1 VQDSDSQLTFAY
13 DSAGRLLNNTVG
25 DAANPA
31 LAQVA
36 TSIEYGYDANGN
48 RRSMSCAQ
56 CISPGFVAS
65 GYFYDGL
72 NRLIGVSAHNLVGV
86 DFSYDALSR
95 LTRMSGGPVRTF
107 SYDDASQLR
116 SITTTLLGNPL
127 ESFGYTYDRLGNRL
141 SLTDRL
147 GLHQVGY
154 DALNR
159 LTSVDHPLAS
169 GLVDEA
175 FTYDPVGNRTS
186 SHLSALHRYE
196 AANRLLEDDQF
207 LYTYDENGNLIQ
219 KREKA
224 TGATTTYTYNVE
236 NQLIQIDLPDGRIAR
251 YRYDGLGR
259 RIEKNVAGA
268 ITRYLYDQEDIV
280 ALFAGPTNCQT
291 HAFLHGPGIDQPL
304 AFVKDTNNDCNPFS
318 DAVGL
323 REPIVYLQSDGLG
336 STTSLVSETGGF
348 FRGLFL
354 AERVTY
360 DSFGMPTITGPGPD
374 NQMDTADDVILPE
387 SAFGNIY
394 FFTGRE
400 FDPESGLYYNRH
412 RYWDPHTGRF
422 LQEDPIGFLSGEVN
436 FYSYV
441 GSVGKPLLETNLYL
455 YAGNNP
461 VNFTDPFGEQ
471 PVGIGI
477 GLPPLPGVDIPLPD
491 PFTDKTD
498 PTVCPVESEDEG
510 EEVVC
515 TLVDQSEEICQY
527 RCSDGGFVNLNR
539 RRLGGVSAGDPASSL
554 RTERMRDD

>member
-1 VQDSDSQLTFAY
+1 MGDV
-13 DSAGRLLNNTVG
+13 GRKEEASRIVPPNLF
-25 DAANPA
+25 
-31 LAQVA
+31 Q
-36 TSIEYGYDANGN
+36 
-48 RRSMSCAQ
+48 Q
-56 CISPGFVAS
+56 SP
-65 GYFYDGL
+65 
-72 NRLIGVSAHNLVGV
+72 
-86 DFSYDALSR
+86 
-95 LTRMSGGPVRTF
+95 
-107 SYDDASQLR
+107 
-116 SITTTLLGNPL
+116 
-127 ESFGYTYDRLGNRL
+127 YDRIGTRT

-374 NQMDTADDVILPE
+374 NQMGTADDVSLSC
-387 SAFGNIY
+387 SAYGNP
-394 FFTGRE
+394 FLFTGRE
-400 FDPESGLYYNRH
+400 YDCESGLYYDRD
-412 RYWDPHTGRF
+412 RYYDPTIGRF
-422 LQEDPIGFLSGEVN
+422 IQEDRWAGDDVHPQQ
-436 FYSYV
+436 
-441 GSVGKPLLETNLYL
+441 KYL
-455 YAGNNP
+455 YAEGNPTNL
-461 VNFTDPFGEQ
+461 VDPGGRQ
-471 PVGIGI
+471 AQVVAVGLGAACFATVAGALICTAAGVAAAYLLAEIGKVAVQTAAAV
-477 GLPPLPGVDIPLPD
+477 GA
-491 PFTDKTD
+491 
-498 PTVCPVESEDEG
+498 TVCRFDKAKG
-510 EEVVC
+510 EEGYPADPDEWVPPEGVKEEPKAAEQ
-515 TLVDQSEEICQY
+515 TGGAKRHWKDQTGETIREWHKGQPGKPGS
-527 RCSDGGFVNLNR
+527 RGRDHWHDANR
-539 RRLGGVSAGDPASSL
+539 PGEHIPPNQ
-554 RTERMRDD
+554 